1 MNIPYA
7 KIIDNGNAIEVVP
20 TEFIENGMRICGDF
34 TAEFLMERGY
44 YPIDYTYPG
53 DEIHTYIPFY
63 TLINNVIE
71 QTWTLV
77 EGT

>member
-7 KIIDNGNAIEVVP
+7 KIINNGADIEVAP
-20 TEFIENGMRICGDF
+20 TEIVENGAVYIGF
-34 TAEFLMERGY
+34 TPEFLMARGY

-77 EGT
+77 DGT